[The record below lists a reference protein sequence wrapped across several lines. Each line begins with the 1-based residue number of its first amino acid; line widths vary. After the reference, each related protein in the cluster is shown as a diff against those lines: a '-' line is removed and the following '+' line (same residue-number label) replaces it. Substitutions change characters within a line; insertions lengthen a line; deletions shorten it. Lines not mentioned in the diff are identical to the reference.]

1 MKNIIITI
9 AIAFIANT
17 MTAQMVKRPET
28 MNINAVLDAVPT
40 WLPASQQAEIRDD
53 LEKQYHL
60 TVAAIRSFDA
70 GMDDAAVYTEAA
82 EQTYGVL
89 EGYFNHTEIEQ
100 ASGQHDGWQYEINV
114 VNPYRYAQ
122 VTDFVRNL
130 KRSITKMNDGNSS
143 YTLDYITRNATYWGV
158 DLKLSR
164 I

>member
-9 AIAFIANT
+9 AIAIIANT
-17 MTAQMVKRPET
+17 LTAQMVKRPET

-60 TVAAIRSFDA
+60 TVAAIRSFDK

-89 EGYFNHTEIEQ
+89 EGYFNHTEIEK
-100 ASGQHDGWQYEINV
+100 ASGQHEGWHYEMNV

-130 KRSITKMNDGNSS
+130 KRSITKMNEGNSS